1 MDRKFGEQHLMRER
15 EKRLYEASV
24 DGSVNSLK
32 QLMKED
38 PLALARASVTCFDE
52 TPLHIAAMLGHLD
65 FAKALASHKP
75 DMAMIMT
82 TAIDL
87 QGRSPLHLASA
98 NGHIEIVNMLLSLN
112 SNICLICDEDGRTPL
127 HLAVMKGHVEV
138 TRELIRARP
147 EVTGHKLDHGETILH
162 SSVRHNRLGALK
174 MLVESV
180 REAEFINARDDY
192 GNTVLHTATTLKQLE
207 TVRYLLSGNM
217 VEVNAVNES
226 GLTALDVIEHMPRDL
241 KSTEIRES
249 LSKAGALRA
258 RNVPANGEREIAM
271 VIEESRLDSVAQP
284 LDVSPRVGLFSR
296 GISNKTDSENKENWL
311 KGNRDALMVTV
322 GVIAAMA
329 YQAGLNPPSDGYP
342 KFMAYNTFSLV
353 ASLSIVLLLISG
365 LPMKKR
371 IFMWLLMVAMW
382 VTITFMTLTYLIS
395 VRAVSPD
402 HEHPYINRVVGNSLS
417 VWLGVIGFVLLVHT
431 IRFLM
436 WCVREVQFRKKP
448 ISIKSCLRDWVSN
461 LLSCK

>member
-1 MDRKFGEQHLMRER
+1 MDRKFEEQHLMRKNEEVYNQSVRGR
-15 EKRLYEASV
+15 EKRLYETSV
-24 DGSVNSLK
+24 DGNVNSLK
-32 QLMKED
+32 QLMAED

-75 DMAMIMT
+75 DMAM
-82 TAIDL
+82 AIDL

-98 NGHIEIVNMLLSLN
+98 NGHIEMVNMLLSLN

-138 TRELIRARP
+138 TRELVRARP

-162 SSVRHNRLGALK
+162 SSVRHNRIGALK

-192 GNTVLHTATTLKQLE
+192 GNTVLHTATTLKQLK

-217 VEVNAVNES
+217 LEVNAVNGS

-241 KSTEIRES
+241 KCMEIRES
-249 LSKAGALRA
+249 LSKAGALSA
-258 RNVPANGEREIAM
+258 INIVPVNREFEIAL
-271 VIEESRLDSVAQP
+271 VIKKSQLGSVAQP
-284 LDVSPRVGLFSR
+284 LHISPGVGLSSQR
-296 GISNKTDSENKENWL
+296 ISDKTDWL
-311 KGNRDALMVTV
+311 KDNRDALMVTV

-329 YQAGLNPPSDGYP
+329 YQAGLYPPSGVWQEDRRDDTGNICQAGTSIMASKYPDGYYP
-342 KFMAYNTFSLV
+342 KFMTYNSISLV

-382 VTITFMTLTYLIS
+382 VTITFMTLTYVIS
-395 VRAVSPD
+395 LKVVSPD
-402 HEHPYINRVVGNSLS
+402 HEPHDIHRVVENS
-417 VWLGVIGFVLLVHT
+417 VLFEL
-431 IRFLM
+431 
-436 WCVREVQFRKKP
+436 E
-448 ISIKSCLRDWVSN
+448 
-461 LLSCK
+461 

>member
-1 MDRKFGEQHLMRER
+1 
-15 EKRLYEASV
+15 
-24 DGSVNSLK
+24 
-32 QLMKED
+32 MKED
-38 PLALARASVTCFDE
+38 PLALARASATCFDE

-138 TRELIRARP
+138 TRELVRARP

-192 GNTVLHTATTLKQLE
+192 GNTVLHTTTTLKQLE
-207 TVRYLLSGNM
+207 TVRYLLNGNM
-217 VEVNAVNES
+217 VEVNAVNEG

-241 KSTEIRES
+241 KSMEIRES
-249 LSKAGALRA
+249 LSKVGALRA

-284 LDVSPRVGLFSR
+284 LDVSPRVSSPRAISR
-296 GISNKTDSENKENWL
+296 GIS
-311 KGNRDALMVTV
+311 
-322 GVIAAMA
+322 I
-329 YQAGLNPPSDGYP
+329 
-342 KFMAYNTFSLV
+342 
-353 ASLSIVLLLISG
+353 
-365 LPMKKR
+365 KKR
-371 IFMWLLMVAMW
+371 L
-382 VTITFMTLTYLIS
+382 
-395 VRAVSPD
+395 
-402 HEHPYINRVVGNSLS
+402 ENQ
-417 VWLGVIGFVLLVHT
+417 
-431 IRFLM
+431 
-436 WCVREVQFRKKP
+436 EK
-448 ISIKSCLRDWVSN
+448 
-461 LLSCK
+461 

>member
-1 MDRKFGEQHLMRER
+1 MIDARLRGRMDRKFGEQHLMRER

-207 TVRYLLSGNM
+207 V
-217 VEVNAVNES
+217 
-226 GLTALDVIEHMPRDL
+226 
-241 KSTEIRES
+241 K
-249 LSKAGALRA
+249 
-258 RNVPANGEREIAM
+258 
-271 VIEESRLDSVAQP
+271 
-284 LDVSPRVGLFSR
+284 FS
-296 GISNKTDSENKENWL
+296 
-311 KGNRDALMVTV
+311 
-322 GVIAAMA
+322 
-329 YQAGLNPPSDGYP
+329 
-342 KFMAYNTFSLV
+342 
-353 ASLSIVLLLISG
+353 SIL
-365 LPMKKR
+365 
-371 IFMWLLMVAMW
+371 
-382 VTITFMTLTYLIS
+382 
-395 VRAVSPD
+395 
-402 HEHPYINRVVGNSLS
+402 
-417 VWLGVIGFVLLVHT
+417 
-431 IRFLM
+431 
-436 WCVREVQFRKKP
+436 
-448 ISIKSCLRDWVSN
+448 
-461 LLSCK
+461 